1 MEWNADKRTHRLW
14 FVWLV
19 KSLNNN
25 YKVPDSVPICIFVR
39 LFENPQPGKNEVV
52 QAVDSLRIAVEGRLK
67 SKCCLPVTIDFP
79 SHIFKH
85 LFEGKGEFT
94 GGWRYLEER
103 HFDRKYFPQDWDRC
117 LDSFGEGHKICFPVR
132 MRFFLSWS
140 SKKYLKLQSGEMQPC
155 NRAYQERLSFSFA
168 RTPC

>member
-1 MEWNADKRTHRLW
+1 
-14 FVWLV
+14 
-19 KSLNNN
+19 
-25 YKVPDSVPICIFVR
+25 
-39 LFENPQPGKNEVV
+39 LFENPPPGKNEVV
-52 QAVDSLRIAVEGRLK
+52 QAVDSFRIAVEGRLK

-79 SHIFKH
+79 SLIFKH

-94 GGWRYLEER
+94 GGWHYLEAR
-103 HFDRKYFPQDWDRC
+103 HFDGTYFPQDWDRC
-117 LDSFGEGHKICFPVR
+117 LDSFGEGHKIFFPRR

-140 SKKYLKLQSGEMQPC
+140 SKKYLKLQGGEMQLC